1 MRPGLA
7 QLRQTPR
14 RHGSRLWSWVA
25 GGLLGGCT
33 APASAP
39 PALAPPA
46 SPEPARSAD
55 PGASPGAPLP
65 ADPARSPGGEG
76 CGALD
81 CRRFDDA
88 AAAFRYVLGQAPVAL
103 GIGEAHARAG
113 SEAVPTTAARF
124 SEQLLPVLAGR
135 ASHLI
140 VELLSPNP
148 DCPAAARPL
157 EEAQKPVTL
166 PQSRQNENDYVELG
180 SHARALGIEP
190 FILTPTCDEFRAIE
204 DAGDDA
210 IVRTLST
217 ISSITSRMLRKALV
231 QNRKRGL
238 DQLVLAYGG
247 ALHNDLW
254 TDQLQPRTT
263 RASFSYG
270 AGLNDFTGGRYLA
283 LDLIVREFIVDNEAW
298 RALPW
303 YGHFDPETDPDS
315 SIVLMTSPQSYVLF
329 FPKTPAPA
337 PGQ

>member
-1 MRPGLA
+1 
-7 QLRQTPR
+7 
-14 RHGSRLWSWVA
+14 V
-25 GGLLGGCT
+25 
-33 APASAP
+33 PAN
-39 PALAPPA
+39 
-46 SPEPARSAD
+46 
-55 PGASPGAPLP
+55 
-65 ADPARSPGGEG
+65 PARSPQGEA

-88 AAAFRYVLGQAPVAL
+88 ATAFRYVLGQAPVAL

-148 DCPAAARPL
+148 ECPSAARPL
-157 EEAQKPVTL
+157 AEAQKPVTL
-166 PQSRQNENDYVELG
+166 PQSRQNKNDYVELG
-180 SHARALGIEP
+180 SRARALGIEP

-204 DAGDDA
+204 NAGDDA

-217 ISSITSRMLRKALV
+217 IASITSRMLRKALV
-231 QNRKRGL
+231 QNRNQGL

-247 ALHNDLW
+247 ALHNDLSSAEH
-254 TDQLQPRTT
+254 QSKTT

-283 LDLIVREFIVDNEAW
+283 LDLIVREFIVDNAVW

-315 SIVLMTSPQSYVLF
+315 SILLMTSPQSYVLF